1 MISIIKY
8 LKLVGLSITFIVM
21 YIGIAYFIG
30 GLGLWIVTL
39 NVDPDYIL
47 LPNIYGGIFRVISAI
62 CLFSGIV
69 TARGTIEN

>member
-39 NVDPDYIL
+39 NVI
-47 LPNIYGGIFRVISAI
+47 
-62 CLFSGIV
+62 
-69 TARGTIEN
+69 AR